1 MVMPQMLGLQ
11 GGECLIFDTFSEGWT
26 VFHIR
31 FKMLKCLARLYKGRK
46 VGSIEDKKHGREQ
59 K

>member
-1 MVMPQMLGLQ
+1 MPQMLGLQ